1 MKKDKTIFVSIPNY
15 RDKEINPTLN
25 SLLGN
30 ASLPSRVKVGVL
42 TQINLDTDIDCVA
55 FKDSSINQKIIPN
68 TSARGCSWA
77 RATIQQELMGNE
89 DYYLQIDSHSR
100 FVEGWD
106 KKLIEMHETLEK
118 DAAISTYPS
127 GYDLPDI
134 LHEQM
139 YIWLNCEKHFMDKL
153 PSFTSLV
160 KPFDEGPIRP
170 QLNAFTA
177 GGFFFT
183 TGEVA
188 RKVPCDPYI
197 YFLGEEIVFSVR
209 LYTHGIN
216 VYSPNMP
223 IMWHKYNTN
232 DDKPLHW
239 KDNENYHLID
249 AVSKDRIY
257 HILGMKPSKNELVLK
272 DIRKYGLGTVRSLKA
287 YQHYSGYNFKTGE
300 IQPWCKEGKVMF
312 SI

>member
-1 MKKDKTIFVSIPNY
+1 MKTIFVSIPNY
-15 RDKEINPTLN
+15 RDNEINPTIK
-25 SLLGN
+25 SLISN
-30 ASLPSRVKVGVL
+30 ADYPNRVRIGVL
-42 TQINLDTDIDCVA
+42 SQINKSLDQDCVA
-55 FKDSSINQKIIPN
+55 LSDSRVDQIIIPYN
-68 TSARGCSWA
+68 EAKGCSWA
-77 RATIQQELMGNE
+77 RSVIQSRLMGNE
-89 DYYLQIDSHSR
+89 DYYFQIDSHSR
-100 FVEGWD
+100 FVKGWD
-106 KKLIEMHETLEK
+106 TKLIELL
-118 DAAISTYPS
+118 DSVGPNAALSTYPV
-127 GYDLPDI
+127 GYDLPEK
-134 LHEQM
+134 LQEQR
-139 YIWLNCEKHFMDKL
+139 YIWLRCIKSFKEGM
-153 PSFTSLV
+153 PSLSSLAKSFNDAPV
-160 KPFDEGPIRP
+160 KPE
-170 QLNAFTA
+170 LNAFIA
-177 GGFFFT
+177 GGFYFT
-183 TGEVA
+183 SMDVA
-188 RKVPCDPYI
+188 KKVLCDPYI

-300 IQPWCKEGKVMF
+300 IQPWCKEGRVMF
-312 SI
+312 GI